1 MTNSNKTFMP
11 KFPANDSVKERVF
24 KRLSDSELEN
34 KKDDI
39 FYDINLPSDF
49 DGIPTLIDRGNSDFT
64 DFVSEEFPS
73 IKTDPRAKDPIFSDD
88 EFDKILSEVDSM
100 SVPSG
105 LKVLNESVGMDDED
119 DEDLDP
125 DIDEEIREAIFA
137 EGYMQGSVDQKEV
150 MEKRFVELQKTISDL
165 KIATTHPAALSEEIN
180 QAIGSFIKSVAE
192 SVLDEL
198 KSSYLADI
206 VESRVKDFVSG
217 IKEWE
222 LATYAYCSR
231 SDFMNLTEIFG
242 IEEVADFT
250 RGGVHYSIES
260 DLPDGRFRLEVQKE
274 DGSNVEAIMD
284 VDSHLSE
291 VKSALSEA
299 F

>member
-1 MTNSNKTFMP
+1 MTNSSKTFIP
-11 KFPANDSVKERVF
+11 KFSANNLGQERVF

-34 KKDDI
+34 KTDDI
-39 FYDINLPSDF
+39 FSDINLPSDF
-49 DGIPTLIDRGNSDFT
+49 DGIPTFTDRDNSDLTEFEGT
-64 DFVSEEFPS
+64 DFPS
-73 IKTDPRAKDPIFSDD
+73 IKEEPRAKDSIFSDD

-105 LKVLNESVGMDDED
+105 EKVFNESVGMDDED
-119 DEDLDP
+119 DEDLDS

-150 MEKRFVELQKTISDL
+150 MEKRLVELQKTISDL
-165 KIATTHPAALSEEIN
+165 KIATTNPATLSEEIN
-180 QAIGSFIKSVAE
+180 QAIGGFIKSVAE

-198 KSSYLADI
+198 KSSYLGDI

-222 LATYAYCSR
+222 LATYVYCSR

>member
-1 MTNSNKTFMP
+1 MTNSNKTFIP
-11 KFPANDSVKERVF
+11 KFSANNSGQERVF
-24 KRLSDSELEN
+24 KRLSDPELEN
-34 KKDDI
+34 TTDDI
-39 FYDINLPSDF
+39 FSDINLPSDF
-49 DGIPTLIDRGNSDFT
+49 DGIPTLTDRDISDFT
-64 DFVSEEFPS
+64 DFPS
-73 IKTDPRAKDPIFSDD
+73 IEAEPRAKDPIFSDD

-105 LKVLNESVGMDDED
+105 EKVLNESVGMGDEG
-119 DEDLDP
+119 DEDLDS

-150 MEKRFVELQKTISDL
+150 MEKRLVELQKTISDL
-165 KIATTHPAALSEEIN
+165 KIATTNPATLSEEIN
-180 QAIGSFIKSVAE
+180 QAIGGFIKSVAE

-198 KSSYLADI
+198 KSSYLGDI

-222 LATYAYCSR
+222 LATYVYCSR